1 MHLPSPRNLFKW
13 VCLLPLVSVASCCF
27 PALCPSSGAWWKCW
41 HRKSDVHLSI
51 SSSFRLVLFPPRVGI
66 QETSSFPREI
76 LVFNSKIQ
84 QKILGINVVRL
95 WHWHLLWTI
104 FSHYL
109 VVDVH
114 VMRRHVFETLFCC
127 SVSLPGSYLRP
138 SSFSFIY
145 NTIYSF
151 YGFEFYGQGCS
162 FFPTC
167 FCCCC

>member
-1 MHLPSPRNLFKW
+1 MNIHENMQHLLLTQLQPMHLPSPRNLFKW

-84 QKILGINVVRL
+84 QKNTWNKCCPAVALAPAVNNFQPLSRGGCSCHAPACFWNAVL
-95 WHWHLLWTI
+95 
-104 FSHYL
+104 
-109 VVDVH
+109 
-114 VMRRHVFETLFCC
+114 LFCE
-127 SVSLPGSYLRP
+127 SSWLLPQ
-138 SSFSFIY
+138 
-145 NTIYSF
+145 TV
-151 YGFEFYGQGCS
+151 
-162 FFPTC
+162 
-167 FCCCC
+167 